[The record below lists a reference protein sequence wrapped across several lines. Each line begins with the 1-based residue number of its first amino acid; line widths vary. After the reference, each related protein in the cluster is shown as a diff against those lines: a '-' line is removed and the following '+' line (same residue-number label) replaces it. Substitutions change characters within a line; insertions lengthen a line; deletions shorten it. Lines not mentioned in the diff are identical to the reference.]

1 MRYFRKSK
9 FIIMEAELIQ
19 KEDIPSLSF
28 KENIKVTQH
37 PELLKQI
44 EQATILGN
52 THHSKVAIYF
62 QDDNNLKK
70 VETTIWAAGS
80 KFICLKGGVWIPI
93 SRLLEIKL

>member
-1 MRYFRKSK
+1 
-9 FIIMEAELIQ
+9 MEAELIQ
-19 KEDIPSLSF
+19 KEEIPSLSF

-37 PELLKQI
+37 PDLLKQI

-52 THHSKVAIYF
+52 SHHSKVSIYF
-62 QDDNNLKK
+62 HDDEHVKM

-93 SRLLEIKL
+93 NRLLEIKL